1 MDILEVAESVSPIEP
16 PTPMALRRET
26 LRSCRLFRYMDEAE
40 RSGLVGRI
48 EWLHAH
54 RGELIVQ
61 RQEQGGAMYIVVEGM
76 LLVNQYARSGR
87 EVGYRRLGPGR
98 YFGEI
103 AAIDKLPRSANIMA
117 VTNAQVGRLPDRL
130 VNELLEQSR
139 GFGRAI
145 MEDLATIVRSLSAR
159 VFELNAVSAACRT
172 QMEIL
177 RMALTAGVVDNQ
189 ATLSPVPTHAE
200 IATLVGAQREAVTRE
215 CKRLESRGLLA
226 RKGRTLVILDV
237 DALMEEVERLGGDQP
252 EQ

>member
-1 MDILEVAESVSPIEP
+1 MDILDVAESAAPSAQSAPIG
-16 PTPMALRRET
+16 LRRET
-26 LRSCRLFRYMDEAE
+26 LRSCRLFRYMSEAE
-40 RSGLVGRI
+40 CTALLGRI

-54 RGELIVQ
+54 RGELLVQ
-61 RQEQGGAMYIVVEGM
+61 RHDSGGAMYIVAEGM

-87 EVGYRRLGPGR
+87 EVGYRRLGPGG

-130 VNELLEQSR
+130 VNELLEQSL

-145 MEDLATIVRSLSAR
+145 MEDLAAIVRSLSMR

-177 RMALTAGVVDNQ
+177 RMAVTVGVVDNRS
-189 ATLSPVPTHAE
+189 TISPLPTHAE

-215 CKRLESRGLLA
+215 CKRLEARGLVA
-226 RKGRTLVILDV
+226 RKGRTLVVLDV
-237 DALMEEVERLGGDQP
+237 DALVEEIERLGGDQP
-252 EQ
+252 EA